1 MAVLGTPALLCSG
14 STCGPQTFVCHTET
28 GPDSFPNSG
37 QEPGCQSSRWLPAGP
52 AALEGTRRGFQRS
65 FRAGKGARPPRPD
78 PAVTRSCGITALVFP
93 ALPRPSGL
101 LGNRD
106 EPGTSRDEAGS
117 SAPQCPCRKGF
128 SAAEP
133 SLGFSLLPSRGMHGS
148 VQGRLAPAS
157 GWHCPQ
163 GVTAQGGPGLRV
175 AQDRGKAPGRFQG
188 SWAVEPSALPGGR
201 ADSAAVNNLERAR
214 GSRGAARDVSVGLC
228 GWGAPGEHPRGASQS
243 RLPITRGFTQG

>member
-1 MAVLGTPALLCSG
+1 MGSLPWCSQHCPGLQGSWGTGMS
-14 STCGPQTFVCHTET
+14 
-28 GPDSFPNSG
+28 
-37 QEPGCQSSRWLPAGP
+37 QE
-52 AALEGTRRGFQRS
+52 
-65 FRAGKGARPPRPD
+65 RAGMR
-78 PAVTRSCGITALVFP
+78 
-93 ALPRPSGL
+93 
-101 LGNRD
+101 
-106 EPGTSRDEAGS
+106 RDEAGS

-228 GWGAPGEHPRGASQS
+228 GWGAPGEHPRGASQPRHSWPLLRALLRVYYSSSCPSS
-243 RLPITRGFTQG
+243 RVWSSSGPARFLTI